1 MAQVTEQ
8 ITIGRKDE
16 RRVLRQHSAIGSHA
30 FEEAVEFSCL
40 RALSVS
46 TRVNLA
52 RFGIGLATDLLNLTV
67 SC

>member
-8 ITIGRKDE
+8 ITIRREDE
-16 RRVLRQHSAIGSHA
+16 RRLLRQHSTIRSHA

-67 SC
+67 GC